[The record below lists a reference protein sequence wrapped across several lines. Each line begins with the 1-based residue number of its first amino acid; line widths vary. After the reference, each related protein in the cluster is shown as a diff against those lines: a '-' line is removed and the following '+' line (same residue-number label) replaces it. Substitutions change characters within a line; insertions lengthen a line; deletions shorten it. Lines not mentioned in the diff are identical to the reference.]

1 MHGEKHNIFLE
12 RDGISAFV
20 FPIMIPVSCRV
31 EKASIDALYQ
41 TLLLMT
47 ATYPDAKPETDV
59 FPKMCIVLNN
69 FSRKDGIQ
77 GIQHDSDSSDD
88 PDQPKV
94 TLDD

>member
-1 MHGEKHNIFLE
+1 VDEMHGEKHNIFLE

-47 ATYPDAKPETDV
+47 ATYPGAKPGIDV
-59 FPKMCIVLNN
+59 FPKYAL
-69 FSRKDGIQ
+69 FSITLVGRMEYKVYSTTLTAQMIQ
-77 GIQHDSDSSDD
+77 TSQ
-88 PDQPKV
+88 K
-94 TLDD
+94 